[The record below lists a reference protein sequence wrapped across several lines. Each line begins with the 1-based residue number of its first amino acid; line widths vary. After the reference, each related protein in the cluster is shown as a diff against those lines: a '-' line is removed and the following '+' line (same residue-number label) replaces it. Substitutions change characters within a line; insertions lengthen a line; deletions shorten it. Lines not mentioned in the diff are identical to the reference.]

1 MRRASPAQVGQ
12 VEERTLL
19 AADGTTVSA
28 AHRAAADGSAI
39 DGGTV
44 FVVAHG
50 FSGSWR
56 TPALGKVGDVLAE
69 HAGVVA
75 FDFRGHGR
83 SGGYSTVGDQ
93 EVLDLDAAVRWAR
106 LLGYVSVATVG
117 FSMGASVVIRHA
129 ALLRGVDAVVAVSGP
144 ARWYYRGTPTMRR
157 LHFVIER
164 PLGRLFARLV
174 MGTRI
179 LDEGWDPVPAEPRA
193 LAGAVAPTPLLVV
206 HGDQDRFFPLEHGYQ
221 LADAGGPTAE
231 LWVEHGFGHAEA
243 AIDESLTRRIEAWV
257 RRSLAAAPAPSGRLA
272 GA

>member
-1 MRRASPAQVGQ
+1 VEGTRTSE

-19 AADGTTVSA
+19 ASDGIAVSA
-28 AHRAAADGSAI
+28 AHLRARDGSGPP
-39 DGGTV
+39 GGTV

-56 TPALGKVGDVLAE
+56 SLALGRVTRVLAE
-69 HAGVVA
+69 SSGVVA

-83 SGGYSTVGDQ
+83 SKGFSTLGDL

-106 LLGYVSVATVG
+106 LLGYRSVATVG

-157 LHFVIER
+157 LHFIIEH
-164 PLGRLFARLV
+164 PFGRLIARLA

-179 LDEGWDPVPAEPRA
+179 LGEGWDPVPAEPRA
-193 LAGAVAPTPLLVV
+193 LAGDIAPTPFLVV
-206 HGDQDRFFPLEHGYQ
+206 HGDRDRFFPLDHAHQ
-221 LADAGGPTAE
+221 LVRAGGSTTE
-231 LWVEHGFGHAEA
+231 LWVESGFGHAEA
-243 AIDESLTRRIEAWV
+243 AIDAELTRRIVTWV
-257 RRSLAAAPAPSGRLA
+257 HGVLPASRA
-272 GA
+272 GEVL